1 MLASLRKGA
10 GGWIAKAF
18 LVVLIISFAIWGIAD
33 VFRGFGER
41 DLATIGSVRISTESF
56 RRMYQERLQQ
66 VNRQLGRGL
75 TPDQARA
82 LGLDRQILGELVAE
96 TALDEKARALGLT
109 LDDEAMVRH
118 IHANPAFRGLDGSF
132 SPARFAELLRA
143 NSFTEAR
150 YVDSERRLLLR
161 QHLARALAGDLPAPT
176 VLRDAVRRY
185 ENEERSVDFV
195 VLGRKEAGAIPAP
208 QPAEIAA
215 FFEARKSAFRA
226 PEYRKLT
233 VLALTPDT
241 IAGKIEISDADLR
254 KTYEDRGERFS
265 ISERREIEQMVFVS
279 MDEAKAAADRLAKG
293 AKFEAIVAERG
304 LAAADV
310 ALGLVAKRD
319 ILDPAVA
326 DVAFSLPPG
335 KLSEPVAGRFG
346 VVLLRVNRI
355 EPGKEPAF
363 AEIADRLRKEIAT
376 ERSKRSILDL
386 HDKIEDERASGANLS
401 EVAKKLGLKVMT
413 IEAVDRSGRGPDN
426 KPIENIPALDQMLAG
441 AFASQVGVE
450 TDPIDVRAS
459 GSFYWYEV
467 AAITP
472 SRERTLEEA
481 RERVEARW
489 RDEETAK
496 RLAARAEAIQARL
509 EVGDRFE
516 AAADRLRV
524 EKREKLRRDRPAEG
538 IDNRTLAKIFE
549 AAPGKSASAIA
560 ADGVERVVF
569 RVTAVNLPADAGAAS
584 KKIAELDTG
593 LQDDLLVQFVLRLEK
608 DLGVKLNETA
618 LRNVIGGSDSG
629 N

>member
-1 MLASLRKGA
+1 MLASLRRGA

-18 LVVLIISFAIWGIAD
+18 LVVLIFSFAIWGIAD

-41 DLATIGSVRISTESF
+41 DLATIGSVKITTEAF
-56 RRMYQERLQQ
+56 RRIYQDRLQQ
-66 VNRQLGRGL
+66 VNRRLGRGL
-75 TPDQARA
+75 TPDQTRA
-82 LGLDRQILGELVAE
+82 LGLDRQILGEIVAE
-96 TALDEKARALGLT
+96 TALDEKARALGLA
-109 LDDEAMVRH
+109 LNDQAMVRH

-143 NSFTEAR
+143 NGFNEAR

-161 QHLARALAGDLPAPT
+161 QQLVRALAGDLPAPA
-176 VLRDAVRRY
+176 VLSEAVRRY
-185 ENEERSVDFV
+185 ENEERSVEFV

-208 QPAEIAA
+208 QPAEIAT
-215 FFEARKSAFRA
+215 FFETRKSAFRA

-241 IAGKIEISDADLR
+241 IAGKVEISDADLR
-254 KTYEDRGERFS
+254 KSYDSRREQFS
-265 ISERREIEQMVFVS
+265 IPERRDIEQMVFSS

-304 LAAADV
+304 LKVADV
-310 ALGLVAKRD
+310 ALGLIAKRD

-326 DVAFSLPPG
+326 DAAFSLAPG
-335 KLSEPVAGRFG
+335 TLSEPVAGRFG
-346 VVLLRVNRI
+346 AVLIRVKRI

-363 AEIADRLRKEIAT
+363 AEVADRLRKEIAT

-401 EVAKKLGLKVMT
+401 EVANKLGLKVT
-413 IEAVDRSGRGPDN
+413 IIEAVDRSGRGPDN
-426 KPIENIPALDQMLAG
+426 KPIENIPAIDQMVAG
-441 AFASQVGVE
+441 AFVSQVGVE

-459 GSFYWYEV
+459 GGFLWYEV
-467 AAITP
+467 SAITP
-472 SRERTLEEA
+472 SRERTFEEA

-489 RDEETAK
+489 HDEETAK

-509 EVGDRFE
+509 AAGERIE
-516 AAADRLRV
+516 AAAERLRV

-538 IDNRTLAKIFE
+538 VDNRTLANMFE
-549 AAPGKSASAIA
+549 AAPGKSEIALA
-560 ADGVERVVF
+560 ADGVERVIF
-569 RVTAVNLPADAGAAS
+569 RVTAVNVPADAGAAS
-584 KKIAELDTG
+584 KKIADLGTA
-593 LQDDLLVQFVLRLEK
+593 LQEDVLVQYVLRLEK
-608 DLGVKLNETA
+608 DIGVSVNEVA
-618 LRNVIGGSDSG
+618 LRNIIGGGGSG